1 LTTLLHIDSSP
12 LGEASVTRRLTGE
25 FVHRWCEAQPATRVI
40 RRDLQDPPP
49 PHLDEAALAA
59 FWNPDAPAGPDSRV
73 VLALSDTMIQEL
85 EGADLVVLGSPMYNF
100 TVTSTLKAWM
110 DMVGRA
116 GRTFRYTEEGVQG
129 LLGGRRAVVITAR
142 GGFYRGGGPTSGADH
157 QTALL
162 DTYFRFLG
170 MDEVMFVHAEGQGM
184 ERERA
189 RTEEDRARSEIRRL
203 VSAGAAGACL

>member
-1 LTTLLHIDSSP
+1 M
-12 LGEASVTRRLTGE
+12 TRRLTRE
-25 FVHRWCEAQPATRVI
+25 FVRGWCEAHPATDVL

-49 PHLDEAALAA
+49 PHLDESALAA
-59 FWNPDAPAGPDSRV
+59 FWTPDAPTDPDSGAA
-73 VLALSDTMIQEL
+73 LALSDAMIQEL
-85 EGADLVVLGSPMYNF
+85 EAADLVLLGSPMYNF

-116 GRTFRYTEEGVQG
+116 GRTFRYTADGVQG
-129 LLGGRRAVVITAR
+129 LLGGRRAVIITAR

-170 MDEVMFVHAEGQGM
+170 MDDVMFVHAEGQGM

-189 RTEEDRARSEIRRL
+189 RVEEDRARSEIRQL
-203 VSAGAAGACL
+203 VSTGAPGALA